1 MHLAEQEEFAE
12 FVRAQHASLFRTAYL
27 MTGDYQRAE
36 DIVQT
41 ALVKVFLRW
50 RQIQS
55 MSQPG
60 AYAKRIVANQT
71 LSWWRR
77 RSSTESVVDTLG
89 DRGVPGHEERV
100 TEHDTMWR
108 AVLQLPPRQRAV
120 IVLRYYEDL
129 SEAETAEVLD
139 MAVGTVKSHSNA
151 AHHRLATLLDDP
163 APGMAHTEKRP
174 T

>member
-50 RQIQS
+50 RRIQS

-77 RSSTESVVDTLG
+77 RSSTESVVATLG
-89 DRGVPGHEERV
+89 DRGVPGHEQRV
-100 TEHDTMWR
+100 TERDAMWR

-139 MAVGTVKSHSNA
+139 MAVGTVKSHANA
-151 AHHRLATLLDDP
+151 AHRRLATLLDDP
-163 APGMAHTEKRP
+163 AHAVEHSEKRSR
-174 T
+174 